1 MKEFLKAIIIIIFV
15 SLFITTIILL
25 GGKALARYNDPNLN
39 STEVS
44 KYDKVVIAYVK
55 ALNDNLLEITFRYN
69 KEKTEEANKNF
80 ALKGLVSS
88 FVKGSIILATKSGT
102 EEIVIIN
109 MKNLP
114 ILNLVKMEIKTV
126 NKESTVAY

>member
-15 SLFITTIILL
+15 SLFITAVILL

-44 KYDKVVIAYVK
+44 KDDKVVIAYVK

-80 ALKGLVSS
+80 ALKGLVNS

-102 EEIVIIN
+102 EEVVIIN

>member
-44 KYDKVVIAYVK
+44 KDDKVVIAYVK
-55 ALNDNLLEITFRYN
+55 ALNDNLLEITFRY

-80 ALKGLVSS
+80 ALKGLVNS

-102 EEIVIIN
+102 EEVVIIN
-109 MKNLP
+109 MKNLQ
-114 ILNLVKMEIKTV
+114 ILNLVKMEIKTT

>member
-15 SLFITTIILL
+15 SLFITAVILL
-25 GGKALARYNDPNLN
+25 GGKTLARYNDPNLN

-44 KYDKVVIAYVK
+44 KDDKVVIAYVK

-80 ALKGLVSS
+80 ALKGLVNS

-102 EEIVIIN
+102 EEVVIIN

>member
-15 SLFITTIILL
+15 SLFITAVILL
-25 GGKALARYNDPNLN
+25 GGKALARYNYPNLN

-44 KYDKVVIAYVK
+44 KDDKVVIAYVK
-55 ALNDNLLEITFRYN
+55 ALNNDLLEITFRYN

-80 ALKGLVSS
+80 ALKGVVNS
-88 FVKGSIILATKSGT
+88 FIKGSIILATKSGT
-102 EEIVIIN
+102 EEVVIIN
-109 MKNLP
+109 MKNLQ

>member
-25 GGKALARYNDPNLN
+25 GGKALVRYNDPNIN

-44 KYDKVVIAYVK
+44 KNDKVVIAYVK
-55 ALNDNLLEITFRYN
+55 ALNNDLLEITFRYS

-80 ALKGLVSS
+80 ALKGLVNS
-88 FVKGSIILATKSGT
+88 FIKGSIILTTKSGT
-102 EEIVIIN
+102 EEVVIIN

-126 NKESTVAY
+126 NKESTIAY

>member
-25 GGKALARYNDPNLN
+25 GGKALARYNDPNVN

-44 KYDKVVIAYVK
+44 KDDKVVIAYVK
-55 ALNDNLLEITFRYN
+55 ALNDDLLEITFRYN

-80 ALKGLVSS
+80 ALKGLVNS
-88 FVKGSIILATKSGT
+88 FVKGNIIPATKSGT
-102 EEIVIIN
+102 EEVVIIN
-109 MKNLP
+109 MKNLQ

-126 NKESTVAY
+126 SKESTVAY

>member
-1 MKEFLKAIIIIIFV
+1 MKEFLKAIIIIIF
-15 SLFITTIILL
+15 

-44 KYDKVVIAYVK
+44 KDDKVVIAYVK
-55 ALNDNLLEITFRYN
+55 ALNDNLLEITFRY

-80 ALKGLVSS
+80 ALKGLVNS

-102 EEIVIIN
+102 EEVVIIN
-109 MKNLP
+109 MKNLQ
-114 ILNLVKMEIKTV
+114 ILNLVKMEIKTT

>member
-1 MKEFLKAIIIIIFV
+1 MREFFKIIIIIVFV
-15 SLFITTIILL
+15 SLFITAIILL
-25 GGKALARYNDPNLN
+25 GGKALASYNDPNVN
-39 STEVS
+39 STEVL
-44 KYDKVVIAYVK
+44 KDNKVVIAYVK
-55 ALNDNLLEITFRYN
+55 ALNDDLLEITFRYS

-80 ALKGLVSS
+80 ALKGLVNS

-102 EEIVIIN
+102 EEVVIIN

>member
-25 GGKALARYNDPNLN
+25 GGKALVRYNDPNIN

-44 KYDKVVIAYVK
+44 KNDKVVIAYVK
-55 ALNDNLLEITFRYN
+55 ALNNDLLEITFRYN

-80 ALKGLVSS
+80 ALKGLVNS
-88 FVKGSIILATKSGT
+88 FIKGNIILATKYGT
-102 EEIVIIN
+102 EEVVIIN
-109 MKNLP
+109 MKNLQ

>member
-1 MKEFLKAIIIIIFV
+1 MREFLKTIIIIVFV
-15 SLFITTIILL
+15 SLFITAIILL
-25 GGKALARYNDPNLN
+25 GGKALASYNDPNVN
-39 STEVS
+39 STKVL
-44 KYDKVVIAYVK
+44 KDNKVVIAYVK

-80 ALKGLVSS
+80 ALKGLVNS

-102 EEIVIIN
+102 EEVVIIN

-126 NKESTVAY
+126 NKGSTIAY